1 MAKKR
6 KRRRKIRWSRVLAAL
21 MVVVITVACIFVH
34 PIDRIKE
41 LLSTASEEESPVVTQ
56 HTPDPNDSIMQH
68 AQEVDKLLCRP
79 RNRFAELDSNGQPV
93 KHRVI
98 SVSSFHTAFPD
109 SNAVQLATATRLGLQ
124 HPIANRAE
132 AEKMK
137 DQLVYIGD
145 SPFYDLRLPMTQSI
159 PYLVP
164 RAERLL
170 TEIARSFQ
178 DSLVSKGIPMHKLQV
193 SSVLRTEEDV
203 AQLRRTNPNATDQSC
218 HRFGTTFDLSYNYYT
233 RVQDPAGSQQPETY
247 AVQLKSVLAEVLRD
261 LREQGCCYVK
271 YEYKRPCF
279 HITCR

>member
-6 KRRRKIRWSRVLAAL
+6 KRRKRIRWGRVITAVAVIAL
-21 MVVVITVACIFVH
+21 TVACPFVH
-34 PIDRIKE
+34 PIDRIAALISSADSTPPQ
-41 LLSTASEEESPVVTQ
+41 LLTEAPT
-56 HTPDPNDSIMQH
+56 TDSVLLH
-68 AQEVDKLLCRP
+68 ARRVDSLLCQP
-79 RNRFAELDSNGQPV
+79 RHPLTELDGKGRKV

-98 SVSSFHTAFPD
+98 SVPTFEGAFPD
-109 SNAVQLATATRLGLQ
+109 SNDVQLATATRLGLK
-124 HPIANRAE
+124 HPIRNRAE
-132 AEKMK
+132 AEKQK
-137 DQLVYIGD
+137 SQLVYIGD

-178 DSLVSKGIPMHKLQV
+178 DSLVSKGIPMHKIQV

-203 AQLRRTNPNATDQSC
+203 AQLRRINPNATEQSC
-218 HRFGTTFDLSYNYYT
+218 HRFGTTFDITYNYYT
-233 RVQDPAGSQQPETY
+233 RVQDPDGRQRPEEY

>member
-1 MAKKR
+1 MTKKR
-6 KRRRKIRWSRVLAAL
+6 KRRRKIRWGRVLSVLA
-21 MVVVITVACIFVH
+21 VIAIAVACPIVH
-34 PIDRIKE
+34 PIDRIKAYTDKINLE
-41 LLSTASEEESPVVTQ
+41 GPMVKQMQ
-56 HTPDPNDSIMQH
+56 HPSDSILRH
-68 AQEVDKLLCRP
+68 AIEVDKYFCRQ
-79 RNRFAELDSNGQPV
+79 RNRFAELDSKGEPV
-93 KHRVI
+93 KHKVL

-109 SNAVQLATATRLGLQ
+109 SNEVQLATASRLGLQ
-124 HPIANRAE
+124 RPITNRAE
-132 AEKMK
+132 AEGKK
-137 DQLVYIGD
+137 DLLVYIGD
-145 SPFYDLRLPMTQSI
+145 SPFYDLRLPMNQSI

-178 DSLVSKGIPMHKLQV
+178 DSLVCKGIPMHKIQV

-203 AQLRRTNPNATDQSC
+203 KRLRRTNPNATEQSC
-218 HRFGTTFDLSYNYYT
+218 HRFGTTFDISYNYYT
-233 RVQDPAGSQQPETY
+233 RVQDPTGPQLPETY